1 MLERTAHKYYPIVKE
16 AVKRMVKH
24 KDIDIKQFPN
34 IKPSKWVE
42 KKVKELRS
50 QSNEKKAT

>member
-1 MLERTAHKYYPIVKE
+1 MLERTAHKYYPIIKE

-24 KDIDIKQFPN
+24 KEIDSKLYPT

-42 KKVKELRS
+42 DKIKEL
-50 QSNEKKAT
+50 K